1 MIIIMIRVKDMAF
14 STENLRI
21 VRLAPGELYT
31 SPFSDR
37 KIVKYWS
44 IILCYDD
51 NQSISLFTSKERA
64 RAEEVF
70 ETVLKEINN
79 D

>member
-1 MIIIMIRVKDMAF
+1 MMIRVKDMAF
-14 STENLRI
+14 SIEKLRT
-21 VRLAPGELYT
+21 VRLAPGEIYT

-44 IILCYDD
+44 VILYYDD
-51 NQSISLFTSKERA
+51 NQSISLFTSKERT

>member
-1 MIIIMIRVKDMAF
+1 MMIRVKDMAF

-21 VRLAPGELYT
+21 VRLVPGEIYT

-44 IILCYDD
+44 VILCYDD
-51 NQSISLFTSKERA
+51 NQSISLFTSKERT
-64 RAEEVF
+64 RSEEVF

>member
-1 MIIIMIRVKDMAF
+1 MAF
-14 STENLRI
+14 STKNLRI
-21 VRLAPGELYT
+21 VRLAPGEIYT
-31 SPFSDR
+31 SPCTDR

-44 IILCYDD
+44 VILCYDD
-51 NQSISLFTSKERA
+51 NQSISLFKSKERA

>member
-1 MIIIMIRVKDMAF
+1 MMIRVKDMAF
-14 STENLRI
+14 STKNLRI
-21 VRLAPGELYT
+21 VRLAPGEFYT
-31 SPFSDR
+31 SPYTDR
-37 KIVKYWS
+37 KFVTHWS
-44 IILCYDD
+44 VILCYDD
-51 NQSISLFTSKERA
+51 NQSISLFKSKEKE

>member
-1 MIIIMIRVKDMAF
+1 MMIRVKDMAF
-14 STENLRI
+14 STENLRM
-21 VRLAPGELYT
+21 VRLAPTEFRT
-31 SPFSDR
+31 TFSDR
-37 KIVKYWS
+37 KIVTHWS
-44 IILCYDD
+44 VILCYND

-70 ETVLKEINN
+70 ETVLKEIDN

>member
-1 MIIIMIRVKDMAF
+1 MMIRVKDMAF
-14 STENLRI
+14 STKNLRI
-21 VRLAPGELYT
+21 VRLAPGEIYT

-44 IILCYDD
+44 VILCYDD